1 MQEITA
7 RERKKRTHTVALE
20 TNFVVCVTLQHFD
33 AVVCVQSLRAQSH
46 FTFSSVC
53 SSPFCGELSTVL
65 TSNWHL
71 QSKGSAYLHSGLI
84 LVIFAFVWFVCNMSK
99 YHTHI
104 HKKLCT
110 ACMWSCVI
118 HWILKHDK
126 QLNMHVIYFFV
137 SKVLKPL
144 WAWRKI
150 SWPWGTSSGKLWNFL
165 NTIMCHFKHGA
176 PTCCYWNQKYSNSLA
191 PVGNKSLI
199 GVCYFFNHSAP
210 GMLLILSFFQ
220 CNTIRLWYILE
231 IEIKSINIWSCNLW
245 QRNLN
250 SCKHIQV

>member
-1 MQEITA
+1 MCSKPEGTVSFYIQLCLQLPVLRGTFHSFNIKLTFTKQRLSIFA
-7 RERKKRTHTVALE
+7 LGTDTCDICFCLVCLQHVQIPHTHT
-20 TNFVVCVTLQHFD
+20 Q
-33 AVVCVQSLRAQSH
+33 
-46 FTFSSVC
+46 
-53 SSPFCGELSTVL
+53 
-65 TSNWHL
+65 
-71 QSKGSAYLHSGLI
+71 
-84 LVIFAFVWFVCNMSK
+84 
-99 YHTHI
+99 
-104 HKKLCT
+104 KKLCT
-110 ACMWSCVI
+110 ACMWGCVI

-210 GMLLILSFFQ
+210 AMLLIL
-220 CNTIRLWYILE
+220 
-231 IEIKSINIWSCNLW
+231 
-245 QRNLN
+245 
-250 SCKHIQV
+250 